1 MFTGIIGALGTVESL
16 KPIEGSDA
24 AYLTLNAG
32 DIVADLGHGG
42 SLAVNGVCLTAIDLD
57 ELRPGQFRAY
67 TMGETLRRT
76 NLGNLAPGDTVNL
89 ERCLPAGGR
98 LDGHVVQGHV
108 DAVGTLASIRA
119 HEAWSTLRFTLP
131 TELAPL
137 LAEKGSIAVSGV
149 SLTVT
154 AVSAPGES
162 PAWFEVGLIPETLKA
177 TNLGALSVGDSVN
190 LETDALAKYVQRLTA
205 FAGVPQASV
214 ATKSTEIIAPR
225 RTDAASV
232 LDSVQTAV
240 DAIAAGR
247 AVVVVDD
254 EDRENEGDIIFA
266 AEHATAE
273 LMGFAIRYTSGVIC
287 APMSNRRADE
297 MQLPPMVT
305 HNQDPKGTAYTVSC
319 DASTG
324 VSTGI
329 SAADRARTVRILAN
343 AASTPADVT
352 RPGHIFPLRAVDGG
366 VAQRPGHTEAAVE
379 LSLAAG
385 LSGVGVIA
393 ELVHD
398 DGSMMRFDAL
408 RAFATE
414 HNLPM
419 ISIEDLIKYVAP
431 TSAAGENA

>member
-1 MFTGIIGALGTVESL
+1 MFTGIIGALGTVESIT
-16 KPIEGSDA
+16 PIEGSDA

-32 DIVADLGHGG
+32 DIVTDLDHGG

-57 ELRPGQFRAY
+57 QLQPGQFRAY
-67 TMGETLRRT
+67 AMGETLRRT
-76 NLGNLAPGDTVNL
+76 NLGDLTPGDSVNL

-98 LDGHVVQGHV
+98 FDGHVVQGHV
-108 DAVGTLASIRA
+108 DAVGTLASVTA
-119 HEAWSTLRFTLP
+119 HEAWSTLRFNLP
-131 TELAPL
+131 AELAPL

-154 AVSAPGES
+154 TVSAPGES

-177 TNLGALSVGDSVN
+177 TNLGALKVGDSVN

-205 FAGVPQASV
+205 FAGAPQASSSEEV
-214 ATKSTEIIAPR
+214 TPR
-225 RTDAASV
+225 RADAASV

-266 AEHATAE
+266 AEYATAE
-273 LMGFAIRYTSGVIC
+273 LMGFMIRYTSGVVC
-287 APMSNRRADE
+287 APMSNKRADE
-297 MQLPPMVT
+297 MKLPPMVT
-305 HNQDPKGTAYTVSC
+305 NNEDPKGTAYTVSC
-319 DASTG
+319 DAASG

-329 SAADRARTVRILAN
+329 SAADRARTVQILAD
-343 AASTPADVT
+343 ASCRPADIT

-379 LSLAAG
+379 LSRAAG

-393 ELVHD
+393 EVVHD

-414 HNLPM
+414 HGLPM
-419 ISIEDLIKYVAP
+419 ISIEDLIKYVAQNAP
-431 TSAAGENA
+431 TGENA

>member
-1 MFTGIIGALGTVESL
+1 MFTGIIGALGTVESIT
-16 KPIEGSDA
+16 PIEGSDA

-32 DIVADLGHGG
+32 DIVTDLEHGG

-57 ELRPGQFRAY
+57 QLQPGQFRAY
-67 TMGETLRRT
+67 AMGETLRRT
-76 NLGNLAPGDTVNL
+76 NLGDLAPGDTVNL

-98 LDGHVVQGHV
+98 FDGHVVQGHV
-108 DAVGTLASIRA
+108 DAVGTLASVTA
-119 HEAWSTLRFTLP
+119 HEAWSTLRFYLP
-131 TELAPL
+131 AELAPL

-177 TNLGALSVGDSVN
+177 TNLGTLKVGDSVN

-205 FAGVPQASV
+205 FAGAPQASSSEKV
-214 ATKSTEIIAPR
+214 APR
-225 RTDAASV
+225 RADAASV

-266 AEHATAE
+266 AEYATPE
-273 LMGFAIRYTSGVIC
+273 LMGFMIRYTSGVVC
-287 APMSNRRADE
+287 TPMSNKRADE
-297 MQLPPMVT
+297 MKLPPMVT
-305 HNQDPKGTAYTVSC
+305 NNEDPKGTAYTVSC
-319 DASTG
+319 DAASG

-329 SAADRARTVRILAN
+329 SAADRARTVQILAD
-343 AASTPADVT
+343 ASSSPADIT

-379 LSLAAG
+379 LSRAAG

-393 ELVHD
+393 EVVHD

-408 RAFATE
+408 RAFSTE
-414 HNLPM
+414 HGLPM
-419 ISIEDLIKYVAP
+419 ISIEDLIKYVAQNAP
-431 TSAAGENA
+431 TEENA

>member
-1 MFTGIIGALGTVESL
+1 MFTGIIGALGTVESIT
-16 KPIEGSDA
+16 PIEGSDA

-32 DIVADLGHGG
+32 DIVADLDHGG

-57 ELRPGQFRAY
+57 QLQPGQFRAY
-67 TMGETLRRT
+67 AMGETLRRT
-76 NLGNLAPGDTVNL
+76 NLGDLNPGDTVNL

-98 LDGHVVQGHV
+98 FDGHVVQGHV
-108 DAVGTLASIRA
+108 DAVGTLASVTA
-119 HEAWSTLRFTLP
+119 HEAWSTLRFNLP
-131 TELAPL
+131 AELAPL

-177 TNLGALSVGDSVN
+177 TNLGTLKVGGSVN

-205 FAGVPQASV
+205 FAGAPQTASEQV
-214 ATKSTEIIAPR
+214 APR
-225 RTDAASV
+225 RADAASV

-266 AEHATAE
+266 AEHATPE
-273 LMGFAIRYTSGVIC
+273 LMGFMIRYTS
-287 APMSNRRADE
+287 NKRADE
-297 MQLPPMVT
+297 MKLPPMVT
-305 HNQDPKGTAYTVSC
+305 NNEDPKGTAYTVSC
-319 DASTG
+319 DAASG

-329 SAADRARTVRILAN
+329 SAADRARTVQILAD
-343 AASTPADVT
+343 ASSSPADIT

-379 LSLAAG
+379 LSRAAG

-393 ELVHD
+393 EVVHD

-408 RAFATE
+408 RAFSTE
-414 HNLPM
+414 HGLPM
-419 ISIEDLIKYVAP
+419 ISIEDLIKYVAQNAP
-431 TSAAGENA
+431 TGENA

>member
-1 MFTGIIGALGTVESL
+1 
-16 KPIEGSDA
+16 
-24 AYLTLNAG
+24 
-32 DIVADLGHGG
+32 
-42 SLAVNGVCLTAIDLD
+42 
-57 ELRPGQFRAY
+57 
-67 TMGETLRRT
+67 MGETLRRT
-76 NLGNLAPGDTVNL
+76 NLGNLTPGDTVNL

-98 LDGHVVQGHV
+98 FDGHVVQGHV
-108 DAVGTLASIRA
+108 DAVGTLASVTP
-119 HEAWSTLRFTLP
+119 HEAWSTLRFYLP
-131 TELAPL
+131 AELAPL

-177 TNLGALSVGDSVN
+177 TNLGVLKVGDSVN

-205 FAGVPQASV
+205 FAGAPQTSSSEEV
-214 ATKSTEIIAPR
+214 APR
-225 RTDAASV
+225 RADAANV

-273 LMGFAIRYTSGVIC
+273 LMGFMIRYTSGVVC
-287 APMSNRRADE
+287 APMSNKRADE
-297 MQLPPMVT
+297 MKLPPMVT
-305 HNQDPKGTAYTVSC
+305 NNEDPKGTAYTVSC
-319 DASTG
+319 DAASG

-329 SAADRARTVRILAN
+329 SAADRARTVQILAD
-343 AASTPADVT
+343 ASSSPADIT

-379 LSLAAG
+379 LSRAAG

-393 ELVHD
+393 EVVHD

-414 HNLPM
+414 HGLPM
-419 ISIEDLIKYVAP
+419 ISIEDLIKYVAQNAS
-431 TSAAGENA
+431 TGENA

>member
-1 MFTGIIGALGTVESL
+1 MFTGIIGALGTVESIT
-16 KPIEGSDA
+16 PIEGSDA

-32 DIVADLGHGG
+32 DIVADLEHGG

-57 ELRPGQFRAY
+57 QLQPGQFRAY
-67 TMGETLRRT
+67 AMGETLRRT
-76 NLGNLAPGDTVNL
+76 NLGNLNPGDTVNL

-108 DAVGTLASIRA
+108 DAVGTLASVTA
-119 HEAWSTLRFTLP
+119 HEAWSTLRFNLP

-154 AVSAPGES
+154 AVSEPGET

-177 TNLGALSVGDSVN
+177 TNLGALKVGDSVN

-205 FAGVPQASV
+205 FAGVPQADSAHSGEQV
-214 ATKSTEIIAPR
+214 APR
-225 RTDAASV
+225 RADAASV

-266 AEHATAE
+266 AEHATPE
-273 LMGFAIRYTSGVIC
+273 LMGFMIRYTSGVVC
-287 APMSNRRADE
+287 APMSNKRADE
-297 MQLPPMVT
+297 MNLPPMVT
-305 HNQDPKGTAYTVSC
+305 NNEDPKGTAYTVSC
-319 DASTG
+319 DAASS

-329 SAADRARTVRILAN
+329 SAADRARTVQILAD
-343 AASTPADVT
+343 AASTPADIT

-366 VAQRPGHTEAAVE
+366 VAERPGHTEAAVE
-379 LSLAAG
+379 LSRAAG

-393 ELVHD
+393 EVVHD

-419 ISIEDLIKYVAP
+419 ISIEDLIKYVAE
-431 TSAAGENA
+431 AA

>member
-1 MFTGIIGALGTVESL
+1 MFTGIIGALGTVESIT
-16 KPIEGSDA
+16 PIEGSDA
-24 AYLTLNAG
+24 AYLILTAG
-32 DIVADLGHGG
+32 DIVTDLEHGG

-57 ELRPGQFRAY
+57 QLQPGQFRAY
-67 TMGETLRRT
+67 AMGETLRRT
-76 NLGNLAPGDTVNL
+76 NLGDLTPGDTVNL

-98 LDGHVVQGHV
+98 FDGHVVQGHV
-108 DAVGTLASIRA
+108 DAVGTLASVTP
-119 HEAWSTLRFTLP
+119 HEAWSTLRFYLP
-131 TELAPL
+131 AELAPL

-177 TNLGALSVGDSVN
+177 TNLGALKVGDSVN

-205 FAGVPQASV
+205 FAGAPQAPSSEEV
-214 ATKSTEIIAPR
+214 APR
-225 RTDAASV
+225 RADAANV

-273 LMGFAIRYTSGVIC
+273 LMGFMIRYTSGVVC
-287 APMSNRRADE
+287 APMSNKRADE
-297 MQLPPMVT
+297 MKLPPMVT
-305 HNQDPKGTAYTVSC
+305 NNEDPKGTAYTVSC
-319 DASTG
+319 DAASG

-329 SAADRARTVRILAN
+329 SAADRARTVQILAD
-343 AASTPADVT
+343 ASSSPADIT

-379 LSLAAG
+379 LSRAAG

-393 ELVHD
+393 EVVHD

-414 HNLPM
+414 HGLPM
-419 ISIEDLIKYVAP
+419 ISIEDLIKYVAQNAP
-431 TSAAGENA
+431 TGENA

>member
-1 MFTGIIGALGTVESL
+1 MFTGIIGALGTVESIT
-16 KPIEGSDA
+16 PIKGSDA

-32 DIVADLGHGG
+32 DIVADLEHGG

-57 ELRPGQFRAY
+57 QLQPGQFRAY
-67 TMGETLRRT
+67 AMGETLRRT
-76 NLGNLAPGDTVNL
+76 NLGNLNPGDTVNL

-108 DAVGTLASIRA
+108 DAVGTLASVTA
-119 HEAWSTLRFTLP
+119 HEAWSTLRFNLP
-131 TELAPL
+131 AELAPL

-154 AVSAPGES
+154 AVSEPGVT

-177 TNLGALSVGDSVN
+177 TNLGALKVGDSVN

-205 FAGVPQASV
+205 FAGVPQTASEQV
-214 ATKSTEIIAPR
+214 APR
-225 RTDAASV
+225 RADAASV

-266 AEHATAE
+266 AAHATPE
-273 LMGFAIRYTSGVIC
+273 LMGFMIRYTSGVVC
-287 APMSNRRADE
+287 APMSNKRADE
-297 MQLPPMVT
+297 MNLPPMVT
-305 HNQDPKGTAYTVSC
+305 NNEDPKGTAYTVSC
-319 DASTG
+319 DAASS

-329 SAADRARTVRILAN
+329 SAADRARTVQILAD
-343 AASTPADVT
+343 ASSTPADIT

-366 VAQRPGHTEAAVE
+366 VAERPGHTEAAVE

-393 ELVHD
+393 EVVHD

-419 ISIEDLIKYVAP
+419 ISIEDLIKYVAK
-431 TSAAGENA
+431 A

>member
-1 MFTGIIGALGTVESL
+1 
-16 KPIEGSDA
+16 
-24 AYLTLNAG
+24 
-32 DIVADLGHGG
+32 
-42 SLAVNGVCLTAIDLD
+42 
-57 ELRPGQFRAY
+57 
-67 TMGETLRRT
+67 MGETLRRT
-76 NLGNLAPGDTVNL
+76 NLGDLNPGDTVNL

-108 DAVGTLASIRA
+108 DAVGTLASVTA

-177 TNLGALSVGDSVN
+177 TNLGTLKVGDSVN

-205 FAGVPQASV
+205 FAGAPQTASEQV
-214 ATKSTEIIAPR
+214 APR
-225 RTDAASV
+225 RADAASV

-266 AEHATAE
+266 AEHATPE
-273 LMGFAIRYTSGVIC
+273 LMGFMIRYTSGVVC
-287 APMSNRRADE
+287 APMSNKRADE
-297 MQLPPMVT
+297 MKLPPMVT
-305 HNQDPKGTAYTVSC
+305 NNEDPKGTAYTVSC
-319 DASTG
+319 DAASG

-329 SAADRARTVRILAN
+329 SAADRARTVQILAD
-343 AASTPADVT
+343 ASSSPVDIT

-379 LSLAAG
+379 LSRAAG

-393 ELVHD
+393 EVVHD

-408 RAFATE
+408 RAFSTE
-414 HNLPM
+414 HGLPM
-419 ISIEDLIKYVAP
+419 ISIEDLIKYVAQNAP
-431 TSAAGENA
+431 TGENA

>member
-1 MFTGIIGALGTVESL
+1 MFTGIIGALGTVESIT
-16 KPIEGSDA
+16 PIEGSDA
-24 AYLTLNAG
+24 AYLTLIAG
-32 DIVADLGHGG
+32 DIVTDLEHGG

-57 ELRPGQFRAY
+57 QLQPGQFRAY

-76 NLGNLAPGDTVNL
+76 NLGDLTPGDTVNL

-98 LDGHVVQGHV
+98 FDGHVVQGHV
-108 DAVGTLASIRA
+108 DAVGILASVTP
-119 HEAWSTLRFTLP
+119 HEAWSTLRFYLP
-131 TELAPL
+131 AELAPL

-177 TNLGALSVGDSVN
+177 TNLGALKVGDSVN

-205 FAGVPQASV
+205 FAGAPQASSSEKV
-214 ATKSTEIIAPR
+214 APR
-225 RTDAASV
+225 RADAANV

-273 LMGFAIRYTSGVIC
+273 LMGFMIRYTSGVVC
-287 APMSNRRADE
+287 APMSNNRADE
-297 MQLPPMVT
+297 MKLPPMVT
-305 HNQDPKGTAYTVSC
+305 NNEDPKGTAYTVSC
-319 DASTG
+319 DAASG

-329 SAADRARTVRILAN
+329 SAADRARTVQILAD
-343 AASTPADVT
+343 ASCRPADIT

-379 LSLAAG
+379 LSRAAG

-393 ELVHD
+393 EVVHD

-414 HNLPM
+414 HGLPM
-419 ISIEDLIKYVAP
+419 ISIEDLIKYVAQNAS
-431 TSAAGENA
+431 TGENA

>member
-1 MFTGIIGALGTVESL
+1 MFTGIIGALGTVESIT
-16 KPIEGSDA
+16 PIEGSDA
-24 AYLTLNAG
+24 AYLTLTAG
-32 DIVADLGHGG
+32 DIVTDLEHGG

-57 ELRPGQFRAY
+57 QLQPGQFRAY
-67 TMGETLRRT
+67 AMGETLRRT
-76 NLGNLAPGDTVNL
+76 NLGDLTPGDTVNL

-98 LDGHVVQGHV
+98 FDGHVVQGHV
-108 DAVGTLASIRA
+108 DAVGTLASVTP
-119 HEAWSTLRFTLP
+119 HEAWSTLRFYLP
-131 TELAPL
+131 AELAPL

-177 TNLGALSVGDSVN
+177 TNLGALKVGDSVN

-205 FAGVPQASV
+205 FAGAPQASSSEKV
-214 ATKSTEIIAPR
+214 APR
-225 RTDAASV
+225 RADAASV

-266 AEHATAE
+266 AEYATAE
-273 LMGFAIRYTSGVIC
+273 LMGFMIRYTSGVVC
-287 APMSNRRADE
+287 APMSNKRADE
-297 MQLPPMVT
+297 MKLPPMVT
-305 HNQDPKGTAYTVSC
+305 NNEDPKGTAYTVSC
-319 DASTG
+319 DAASG

-329 SAADRARTVRILAN
+329 SAADRARTVQVLAD
-343 AASTPADVT
+343 ASCRPADIT

-379 LSLAAG
+379 LSRAAG

-393 ELVHD
+393 EVVHD

-414 HNLPM
+414 HGLPM
-419 ISIEDLIKYVAP
+419 ISIEDLIKYVAQNAP
-431 TSAAGENA
+431 TGENA

>member
-1 MFTGIIGALGTVESL
+1 MFTGIIGALGTVESIT
-16 KPIEGSDA
+16 PIEGSDA
-24 AYLTLNAG
+24 AYLTLTAS
-32 DIVADLGHGG
+32 DIVTDLEHGG

-57 ELRPGQFRAY
+57 QLQPGQFRAY
-67 TMGETLRRT
+67 AMGETLRRT
-76 NLGNLAPGDTVNL
+76 NLGDLTPGDTVNL

-98 LDGHVVQGHV
+98 FDGHVVQGHV
-108 DAVGTLASIRA
+108 DAVGTLASVTP
-119 HEAWSTLRFTLP
+119 HEAWSTLRFYLP
-131 TELAPL
+131 AELAPL

-177 TNLGALSVGDSVN
+177 TNLGALKVGDSVN

-205 FAGVPQASV
+205 FAGAPQASSSEKV
-214 ATKSTEIIAPR
+214 APR
-225 RTDAASV
+225 RADAASV

-266 AEHATAE
+266 AEYATAE
-273 LMGFAIRYTSGVIC
+273 LMGFMIRYTSGVVC
-287 APMSNRRADE
+287 APMSNKRADE
-297 MQLPPMVT
+297 MKLPPMVT
-305 HNQDPKGTAYTVSC
+305 NNEDPKGTAYTVSC
-319 DASTG
+319 DAASG

-329 SAADRARTVRILAN
+329 SAADRARTVQILAD
-343 AASTPADVT
+343 ASCRPADIT

-379 LSLAAG
+379 LSRAAG

-393 ELVHD
+393 EVVHD

-414 HNLPM
+414 HGLPM
-419 ISIEDLIKYVAP
+419 ISIEDLIKYVAQNAS
-431 TSAAGENA
+431 TGENA

>member
-1 MFTGIIGALGTVESL
+1 
-16 KPIEGSDA
+16 
-24 AYLTLNAG
+24 
-32 DIVADLGHGG
+32 
-42 SLAVNGVCLTAIDLD
+42 
-57 ELRPGQFRAY
+57 
-67 TMGETLRRT
+67 MGETLRRT
-76 NLGNLAPGDTVNL
+76 NLGNLNPGDTVNL

-108 DAVGTLASIRA
+108 DAVGTLASVTA
-119 HEAWSTLRFTLP
+119 HETWSTLRFNLP

-154 AVSAPGES
+154 AVSEPGET

-177 TNLGALSVGDSVN
+177 TNLGALKVGDSVN

-205 FAGVPQASV
+205 FAGVPQADSAHSGEQV
-214 ATKSTEIIAPR
+214 APR
-225 RTDAASV
+225 RADAASV

-266 AEHATAE
+266 AEHATPE
-273 LMGFAIRYTSGVIC
+273 LMGFMIRYTSGVVC
-287 APMSNRRADE
+287 APLSNKRADE
-297 MQLPPMVT
+297 MNLPPMVT
-305 HNQDPKGTAYTVSC
+305 NNEDPKGTAYTVSC
-319 DASTG
+319 DAASG

-329 SAADRARTVRILAN
+329 SAADRARTVQILAD
-343 AASTPADVT
+343 ASSTPADIT

-366 VAQRPGHTEAAVE
+366 VAERPGHTEAAVE
-379 LSLAAG
+379 LSRAAG

-393 ELVHD
+393 EVVHD

-419 ISIEDLIKYVAP
+419 ISIEDLIKYVPKA
-431 TSAAGENA
+431 

>member
-1 MFTGIIGALGTVESL
+1 MFTGIIGALGTVESIT
-16 KPIEGSDA
+16 PIEGSDA

-32 DIVADLGHGG
+32 DIVADLEHGG

-57 ELRPGQFRAY
+57 QLQPGQFRAY
-67 TMGETLRRT
+67 AMGETLRRT
-76 NLGNLAPGDTVNL
+76 NLGDLTPGDTVNL

-98 LDGHVVQGHV
+98 FDGHVVQGHV
-108 DAVGTLASIRA
+108 DAVGTLASVTP
-119 HEAWSTLRFTLP
+119 HEAWSTLRFYLP
-131 TELAPL
+131 AELAPL

-177 TNLGALSVGDSVN
+177 TNLGALKVGDSVN

-205 FAGVPQASV
+205 FAGAPQASSSEKV
-214 ATKSTEIIAPR
+214 APR
-225 RTDAASV
+225 RADAANV

-273 LMGFAIRYTSGVIC
+273 LMGFMIRYTSGVVC
-287 APMSNRRADE
+287 APMSNKRADE
-297 MQLPPMVT
+297 MKLPPMVT
-305 HNQDPKGTAYTVSC
+305 NNEDPKGTAYTVSC
-319 DASTG
+319 DAASG

-329 SAADRARTVRILAN
+329 SAADRARTVQILAD
-343 AASTPADVT
+343 ASCRPADIT

-379 LSLAAG
+379 LSRAAG

-393 ELVHD
+393 EVVHD

-414 HNLPM
+414 HGLPM
-419 ISIEDLIKYVAP
+419 ISIEDLIKYVAQNAS
-431 TSAAGENA
+431 TGENA

>member
-1 MFTGIIGALGTVESL
+1 MFTGIIGALGTVESIT
-16 KPIEGSDA
+16 PIEGSDA

-32 DIVADLGHGG
+32 DIVADLEHGG

-57 ELRPGQFRAY
+57 RLQSGQFRAY

-76 NLGNLAPGDTVNL
+76 NLGDLTPGDTVNL

-98 LDGHVVQGHV
+98 FDGHVVQGHV
-108 DAVGTLASIRA
+108 DAVGTLASVTA

-131 TELAPL
+131 AELAPL

-154 AVSAPGES
+154 AVSEPGES

-177 TNLGALSVGDSVN
+177 TNLGTLKVGDSVN

-205 FAGVPQASV
+205 FAGAPQTASEKV
-214 ATKSTEIIAPR
+214 APR
-225 RTDAASV
+225 RADAASV

-266 AEHATAE
+266 AEHATPE
-273 LMGFAIRYTSGVIC
+273 LMGFMIRYTS
-287 APMSNRRADE
+287 
-297 MQLPPMVT
+297 
-305 HNQDPKGTAYTVSC
+305 
-319 DASTG
+319 G

-329 SAADRARTVRILAN
+329 SAADRARTVQILAD
-343 AASTPADVT
+343 ASSSPVDIT

-379 LSLAAG
+379 LSRAAG

-393 ELVHD
+393 EVVHD

-419 ISIEDLIKYVAP
+419 ISIEDLIKYVAQNAP
-431 TSAAGENA
+431 TGENA

>member
-1 MFTGIIGALGTVESL
+1 MFTGIIGALGTVESIT
-16 KPIEGSDA
+16 PIEGSDA

-32 DIVADLGHGG
+32 DIVTDLEHGG

-57 ELRPGQFRAY
+57 RLQPGQFRAY
-67 TMGETLRRT
+67 AMGETLRRT
-76 NLGNLAPGDTVNL
+76 NLGDLTPGDTVNL

-98 LDGHVVQGHV
+98 FDGHVVQGHV
-108 DAVGTLASIRA
+108 DAVGTLASVTP
-119 HEAWSTLRFTLP
+119 HEAWSTLRFYLP
-131 TELAPL
+131 AELAPL

-177 TNLGALSVGDSVN
+177 TNLGALKVGDSVN

-205 FAGVPQASV
+205 FAGAPQASSSEKV
-214 ATKSTEIIAPR
+214 APR
-225 RTDAASV
+225 RADAASV

-266 AEHATAE
+266 AEHATPK
-273 LMGFAIRYTSGVIC
+273 LMGFMIRYTSGVVC
-287 APMSNRRADE
+287 APMSNKRADE
-297 MQLPPMVT
+297 MKLPPMVT
-305 HNQDPKGTAYTVSC
+305 NNEDPKGTAYTVSC
-319 DASTG
+319 DAASG

-329 SAADRARTVRILAN
+329 SAADRARTVQILAD
-343 AASTPADVT
+343 ASFSPADIT

-379 LSLAAG
+379 LSRAAG

-393 ELVHD
+393 EVVHD

-408 RAFATE
+408 RAFSSE
-414 HNLPM
+414 HGLPM
-419 ISIEDLIKYVAP
+419 ISIEDLIKYVAQNAP
-431 TSAAGENA
+431 TGENA